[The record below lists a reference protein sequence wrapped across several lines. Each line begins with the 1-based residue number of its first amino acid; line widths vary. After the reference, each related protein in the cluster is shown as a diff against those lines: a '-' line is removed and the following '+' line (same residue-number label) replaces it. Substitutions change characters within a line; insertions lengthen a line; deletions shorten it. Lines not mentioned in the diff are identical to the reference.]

1 MAGEVFFSISREIRG
16 FELKRTQKNMNNWI
30 YTYYQGINDGTYLVG
45 RFIKAIYTYI
55 IKGLQDK
62 EFFFDAHEANAA
74 IDWIESHCFH
84 TEGDLAPG
92 ALVLETW
99 QKAMIS
105 CIFGIVDENGNPQ
118 FREIMLLIGRK
129 QGKTL
134 LGSAICDYIW
144 RSGKGGFGTRIFCI
158 APKFDQADLIYET
171 AWNMVLLDPEYQQMK
186 EILSEKDEHNKKVH
200 DDGMLPRHRRM
211 DLYIPGTNSMVK
223 KIAFSAKKSDGFNPS
238 LTICDEVA
246 SWQGDAGLKQ
256 YEVMKSGTGARAAS
270 RLISLTTS
278 GYVNDSIFDELMK
291 RSTRFLLG
299 NSKEKRLLPLLYMID
314 DVEKWNDINELRKAN
329 PNLGVSVSVDF
340 MLEEIA
346 IAEGSLS
353 KKNEFLTKYCC
364 IKSNSSLAWLPSK
377 LVEDASGEALS
388 LDDFRHSYCVA
399 GIDLS
404 QTRDLTSC
412 CVVIEKGGELY
423 VFSHFFLPSEK
434 IDEATER
441 DGVPY
446 QIYIQRGLLT
456 PSGENFIDYQDC
468 FNWFRDLVEQFEIL
482 PLMVGYDRYCA
493 QYLIK
498 DMEAYGFKT
507 DDVYQG
513 ENLYG
518 VMMETQG
525 LLEDKKIHIG
535 DNDLLKQHLLNSAVK
550 MSIER
555 GRGKLVKVHPS
566 LHIDGCAAL
575 IDAMTVRQKHY
586 AELGTQLS
594 NEE

>member
-1 MAGEVFFSISREIRG
+1 MPRKTKTG
-16 FELKRTQKNMNNWI
+16 MDNWI

-45 RFIKAIYTYI
+45 RFIHAIYEHLI
-55 IKGLQDK
+55 EGLQK
-62 EFFFDAHEANAA
+62 KQFFFDGKEANAA
-74 IDWIESHCFH
+74 IDWIEEHCFH

-92 ALVLETW
+92 RLQLEVW

-105 CIFGIVDENGNPQ
+105 AIFGILDENGNPQ
-118 FREIMLLIGRK
+118 FREILLLIGRK

-144 RSGKGGFGTRIFCI
+144 RVKGGFGTRVFCI
-158 APKFDQADLIYET
+158 APKLDQADLIYET

-200 DDGMLPRHRRM
+200 DDGMLPRHRRT
-211 DLYIPGTNSMVK
+211 DLYIPGANSMVK

-238 LTICDEVA
+238 LTICDEIA

-256 YEVMKSGTGARAAS
+256 YEVMKSGTGARSAS

-278 GYVNDSIFDELMK
+278 GYVNDSVFDELMK
-291 RSTRFLLG
+291 RSTRFLMG
-299 NSKEKRLLPLLYMID
+299 DSKEKRLLPLLYMID
-314 DVEKWNDINELRKAN
+314 EVDKWNDINELRKAN
-329 PNLGVSVSVDF
+329 PNLGVSVPVDF

-364 IKSNSSLAWLPSK
+364 IKSNSSLAWLPST
-377 LVEDASGEALS
+377 LVEDASGPALD
-388 LDDFRHSYCVA
+388 LNDFRHSYCVG

-404 QTRDLTSC
+404 QTRDLTAC
-412 CVVIEKGGELY
+412 CVVIEKNGELF
-423 VFSHFFLPSEK
+423 VFSHFFLPAEK

-456 PSGENFIDYQDC
+456 PSGENFVDYQDC
-468 FNWFRDLVEQFEIL
+468 FSWFRRLVEEYEIL
-482 PLMVGYDRYCA
+482 PLMVGYDRYSA
-493 QYLIK
+493 QYLVK
-498 DMEAYGFKT
+498 DMQAYGFKM
-507 DDVYQG
+507 DDVFQG

-535 DNDLLKQHLLNSAVK
+535 DNDLLKTHLLNSAIK
-550 MSIER
+550 MSTER

-566 LHIDGCAAL
+566 LHIDGTAAL
-575 IDAMTVRQKHY
+575 LDAMTVRQKYY
-586 AELGTQLS
+586 AEIGMQLN